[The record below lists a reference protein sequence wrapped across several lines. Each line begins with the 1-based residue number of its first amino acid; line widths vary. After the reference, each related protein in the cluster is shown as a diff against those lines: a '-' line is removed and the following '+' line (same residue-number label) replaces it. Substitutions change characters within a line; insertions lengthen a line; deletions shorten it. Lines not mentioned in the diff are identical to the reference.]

1 VHESSIIF
9 FLFRRI
15 NNIRGFSR
23 ETLVALVANL
33 ESREW
38 RRKFNIAHGLAPE
51 HPRASTTDDVECF
64 FSLLRDSV
72 RKDFTLK
79 EVCAYSLQMCFK
91 QLSLCY
97 TMLQVYYGWRKVT
110 KELKKKR
117 MDPSLP
123 CYYHTSTHTRFY
135 EGLMPAFDI
144 QNPKKKAKGRLPKYE
159 LLEANGG
166 RVTLS
171 VRGDTF
177 IRTKFHNVPTCLP
190 PPPGTNPCLYEHSYA
205 QN

>member
-1 VHESSIIF
+1 MHESSIIF

-72 RKDFTLK
+72 GK
-79 EVCAYSLQMCFK
+79 
-91 QLSLCY
+91 
-97 TMLQVYYGWRKVT
+97 
-110 KELKKKR
+110 
-117 MDPSLP
+117 
-123 CYYHTSTHTRFY
+123 RFY
-135 EGLMPAFDI
+135 TQRSMCLQFANVFQAVINVLYNAAGVLWME
-144 QNPKKKAKGRLPKYE
+144 KG
-159 LLEANGG
+159 
-166 RVTLS
+166 
-171 VRGDTF
+171 D
-177 IRTKFHNVPTCLP
+177 
-190 PPPGTNPCLYEHSYA
+190 
-205 QN
+205 